1 MGDKDPKDFLVGYE
15 AMLDFLQEQN
25 NWPAIEKELE
35 QRNVK
40 AMTFYDVVLDF
51 IILDAFKDL
60 DTPPASVTAVVNNR
74 FLSNGFKET
83 VSLILMKLH
92 FEPSSLNN
100 YVFLFRIGI
109 NDCCLVGAKSK
120 TSHVEIF
127 EWIYGALLRHFR
139 TNFADDGVGILWP

>member
-1 MGDKDPKDFLVGYE
+1 
-15 AMLDFLQEQN
+15 MLEFLQEQS

-60 DTPPASVTAVVNNR
+60 DSPPASVLAVVNNR

-83 VSLILMKLH
+83 VTFYFWRSFSIYDYLLQL
-92 FEPSSLNN
+92 SSLKNIAGTYN
-100 YVFLFRIGI
+100 SCMVS
-109 NDCCLVGAKSK
+109 VESK
-120 TSHVEIF
+120 TTYVKIF
-127 EWIYGALLRHFR
+127 EWIYGTFLCNIR
-139 TNFADDGVGILWP
+139 TNFPVDGLGIFRTR